1 MLNQK
6 KIRYF
11 LVGGLNTVV
20 GYCIGVGMYK
30 ALGSNFGIVW
40 VGIFSNVLSIT
51 VSFLTYKMLV
61 FRTKGMWVAE
71 YLKSYLVYGGIALI
85 SIFFLWLFVDNMKLS
100 IWLAQ
105 ALVLVVTVVISFI
118 SHSRFTFS
126 RKED

>member
-11 LVGGLNTVV
+11 LVGGLNAVV

-30 ALGSNFGIVW
+30 ALGSNLGIVW

-85 SIFFLWLFVDNMKLS
+85 SIFFLWLFVDNMNLS

>member
-11 LVGGLNTVV
+11 LVGGLNTIV

-30 ALGSNFGIVW
+30 ALGSNLGIIW
-40 VGIFSNVLSIT
+40 IGILSNIFSIT
-51 VSFLTYKMLV
+51 VSFLTYKILV
-61 FRTKGMWVAE
+61 FRTKGMWAVE

-85 SIFFLWLFVDNMKLS
+85 NIFFLWLFIDNIKLS

-105 ALVLVVTVVISFI
+105 ALVLLVTVFISFI

-126 RKED
+126 RQED

>member
-20 GYCIGVGMYK
+20 GYCIGIVMYK
-30 ALGSNFGIVW
+30 ALCSNLGIVW
-40 VGIFSNVLSIT
+40 VGIFSNMLSIT

-71 YLKSYLVYGGIALI
+71 YLKSYLVYGVTALI
-85 SIFFLWLFVDNMKLS
+85 SIFCLWLFVDNLRLS

-118 SHSRFTFS
+118 SHSRFTFN